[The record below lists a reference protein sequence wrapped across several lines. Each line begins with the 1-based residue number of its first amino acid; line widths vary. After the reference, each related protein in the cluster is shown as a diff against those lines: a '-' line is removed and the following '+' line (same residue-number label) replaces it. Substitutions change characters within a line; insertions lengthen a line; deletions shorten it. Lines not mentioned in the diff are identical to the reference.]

1 MLRCHTIAVFQ
12 YLLSDYRRY
21 AMGQKQY
28 KQLGC
33 LDVDPRAGCAFQV
46 RAETEEEVM
55 RLGAEHGKLAHKMD
69 SMPPDMLS
77 KVKAAIKTVTV
88 DV

>member
-1 MLRCHTIAVFQ
+1 MAK
-12 YLLSDYRRY
+12 
-21 AMGQKQY
+21 KQY

-33 LDVDPRAGCAFQV
+33 LDVDPKGSCAFQV

-55 RLGAEHGKLAHKMD
+55 RLAGEHAKVAHKASSLQPEMA
-69 SMPPDMLS
+69 S

-88 DV
+88 DA

>member
-1 MLRCHTIAVFQ
+1 MAT
-12 YLLSDYRRY
+12 
-21 AMGQKQY
+21 KQY

-33 LDVDPRAGCAFQV
+33 LDVDPKAGCAFQV

-55 RLGAEHGKLAHKMD
+55 RLAAEHGKSAHKMAAL
-69 SMPPDMLS
+69 PPDMAA

-88 DV
+88 NV